1 MFLGFW
7 HQNTPAKACLLVR
20 QKGLYLQGCGVEMAK
35 LTSQTDNGPESIGYF
50 HHNRTQ
56 DGFGKDLASLYSR
69 HRKIPPGQW
78 SYDSDV
84 ETIQATIELE
94 FYDLENFEGLKDF
107 HHRVASYQA
116 YYNLV

>member
-50 HHNRTQ
+50 HHNRTR
-56 DGFGKDLASLYSR
+56 DGFEKDLASLDSR
-69 HRKIPPGQW
+69 HRKVPPGQW
-78 SYDSDV
+78 
-84 ETIQATIELE
+84 
-94 FYDLENFEGLKDF
+94 
-107 HHRVASYQA
+107 
-116 YYNLV
+116 

>member
-1 MFLGFW
+1 V
-7 HQNTPAKACLLVR
+7 ALLT
-20 QKGLYLQGCGVEMAK
+20 G
-35 LTSQTDNGPESIGYF
+35 
-50 HHNRTQ
+50 
-56 DGFGKDLASLYSR
+56 R

-78 SYDSDV
+78 SYNSDV

-107 HHRVASYQA
+107 HSPVASYQA